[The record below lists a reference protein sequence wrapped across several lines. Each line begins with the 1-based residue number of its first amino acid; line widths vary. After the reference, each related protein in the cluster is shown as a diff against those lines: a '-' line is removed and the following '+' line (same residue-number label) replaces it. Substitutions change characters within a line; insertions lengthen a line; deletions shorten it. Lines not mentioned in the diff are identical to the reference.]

1 MAIISMAKK
10 LQKNFKYKY
19 NLFFKK
25 VLRNIQFFYFLK
37 TMTVEQR
44 RAFILMSR
52 IVHPTHDCYVVRDT

>member
-1 MAIISMAKK
+1 M
-10 LQKNFKYKY
+10 
-19 NLFFKK
+19 
-25 VLRNIQFFYFLK
+25 RNIQFFHFLQ